1 MLGCELASSTHGVL
15 VSRSPPLNQVVLV
28 VEDEF
33 LIRTDAADMVRAA
46 GFTVVE
52 ASNADLALELLESA
66 SDIAAVFT
74 DIHMPGSMD
83 GLRLVAIVRD
93 RWPPIAVLVT
103 SGQDQIGIDDL
114 PVGGRFLP
122 KPYTEAQLAT
132 HLRELTSLH

>member
-1 MLGCELASSTHGVL
+1 M
-15 VSRSPPLNQVVLV
+15 SRSPPLNQVVLV

-52 ASNADLALELLESA
+52 ASNADLALELLESS

-93 RWPPIAVLVT
+93 RWPPIAILVT
-103 SGQDQIGIDDL
+103 SGQDQIF

-132 HLRELTSLH
+132 HLRQLTSLH

>member
-1 MLGCELASSTHGVL
+1 
-15 VSRSPPLNQVVLV
+15 VVLV

-52 ASNADLALELLESA
+52 ASNADLALQLLESS

>member
-1 MLGCELASSTHGVL
+1 
-15 VSRSPPLNQVVLV
+15 VVLV

-33 LIRTDAADMVRAA
+33 LIRIDAADMVRAA

-52 ASNADLALELLESA
+52 ASNADLALELLES
-66 SDIAAVFT
+66 SSVFT
-74 DIHMPGSMD
+74 DIHVPGSMD

-93 RWPPIAVLVT
+93 RWPPIAILVT
-103 SGQDQIGIDDL
+103 SGQDQIGVDDL
-114 PVGGRFLP
+114 PAGGRFLP

>member
-33 LIRTDAADMVRAA
+33 LIRTDAADIVRAA

-52 ASNADLALELLESA
+52 ASNADLALELLESS

-93 RWPPIAVLVT
+93 RWPPIAILVT
-103 SGQDQIGIDDL
+103 SGQDQIGVDDL

-122 KPYTEAQLAT
+122 KPYPEAQLAT